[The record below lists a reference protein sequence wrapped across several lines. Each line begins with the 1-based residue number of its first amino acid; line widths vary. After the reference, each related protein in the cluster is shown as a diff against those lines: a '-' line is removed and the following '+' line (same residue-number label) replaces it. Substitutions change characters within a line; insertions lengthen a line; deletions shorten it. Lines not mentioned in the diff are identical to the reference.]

1 MEAMD
6 YIFEAC
12 RVFSIGAFLIYG
24 FLCLG
29 GRSMVDE
36 FERFGLARFRVLTA
50 SLEVLGAVG
59 LLASYAIPV
68 LAPIAA
74 GGLALLMFLG
84 VLTRI
89 RVRDSLAVTLPA
101 LILLVMN
108 AYIATVSARVIAS
121 LAV

>member
-1 MEAMD
+1 MD

-29 GRSMVDE
+29 GRSMVAE
-36 FERFGLARFRVLTA
+36 FERFGLARFRILTA

-59 LLASYAIPV
+59 LLASYAIPL

-84 VLTRI
+84 VLTRL
-89 RVRDSLAVTLPA
+89 RVRDSLVVTLPA
-101 LILLVMN
+101 LSLLLIN
-108 AYIATVSARVIAS
+108 AYIAAVSARELAS
-121 LAV
+121 STV